1 MNKLILI
8 TTLLFSQLA
17 FGLEITRPK
26 TVEELKET
34 SVRILNL
41 EMNSGGTG
49 SIYKSFDN
57 ATHILTNKHI
67 CRLIEPGG
75 VVDYKGKQYL
85 VTHYKK
91 FEQHDLCLVR
101 IAVNLNI
108 NLKIAETISKE
119 SSKAIVSGHPSLL
132 PHITTAGHLSE
143 RQDIEL
149 LVGIKECTKEDIIN
163 DPMTCGFFGGMPV
176 VETLDSQLISN
187 LIKPGNSGS
196 AVFNANGELIGVVFA
211 GSGRDFSYGYIVPQI
226 YLYYF
231 LENAHR
237 FKWVKVGTP
246 VDDKGMSDRVF
257 NFKFQKCENTLELK
271 NDKITDICKRINN
284 NLIWRK

>member
-1 MNKLILI
+1 MNKLVLILS
-8 TTLLFSQLA
+8 LLFSQIA
-17 FGLEITRPK
+17 FGEVSLPK

-34 SVRILNL
+34 SVRIYNL

-75 VVDYKGKQYL
+75 VVDYKNRQYL
-85 VTHYKK
+85 ITHYKK
-91 FEQHDLCLVR
+91 FQQHDLCLVR
-101 IAVNLNI
+101 IAVNLNV
-108 NLKIAETISKE
+108 NLKIAQTINTV

-132 PHITTAGHLSE
+132 PHIVTTGHLSE
-143 RQDIEL
+143 RQDIQL
-149 LVGIKECTKEDIIN
+149 IIGIKDCTTQDMIDNPE
-163 DPMTCGFFGGMPV
+163 TCYFFGGMPV
-176 VETLDSQLISN
+176 IETLDSQLISN

-196 AVFNANGELIGVVFA
+196 AVFNSSGEVIGVVFA

-231 LENAHR
+231 LQNAHR
-237 FKWVKVGTP
+237 FEWVKVGTP
-246 VDDKGMSDRVF
+246 VDDQGMSDRVF
-257 NFKFQKCENTLELK
+257 NFKLEKCETQLESLSDKVK
-271 NDKITDICKRINN
+271 NICKRIQN

>member
-1 MNKLILI
+1 MNKIVLLAS
-8 TTLLFSQLA
+8 LLFSQLV
-17 FGLEITRPK
+17 FGAEINLPK

-34 SVRILNL
+34 SVRIYNL

-49 SIYKSFDN
+49 SIFKSYDN

-75 VVDYKGKQYL
+75 IVDYKGKQYL

-91 FEQHDLCLVR
+91 FQQHDLCLIR
-101 IAVNLNI
+101 IASNLGVNLRIAQTI
-108 NLKIAETISKE
+108 NKV

-132 PHITTAGHLSE
+132 PHIATVGHLSE
-143 RQDIEL
+143 REDIQL
-149 LVGIKECTKEDIIN
+149 IVGIKQCTKEDYAN
-163 DPMTCGFFGGMPV
+163 DPDTCIFFGGMPV
-176 VETLDSQLISN
+176 IETLDSQLISN

-196 AVFNANGELIGVVFA
+196 AVFNDKGEVIGVVFA

-237 FKWVKVGTP
+237 FEWVKVGTP
-246 VDDKGMSDRVF
+246 VDDQGMSDRVF
-257 NFKFQKCENTLELK
+257 NFKFEKCENQLESQSDKVK
-271 NDKITDICKRINN
+271 NICKRVLN